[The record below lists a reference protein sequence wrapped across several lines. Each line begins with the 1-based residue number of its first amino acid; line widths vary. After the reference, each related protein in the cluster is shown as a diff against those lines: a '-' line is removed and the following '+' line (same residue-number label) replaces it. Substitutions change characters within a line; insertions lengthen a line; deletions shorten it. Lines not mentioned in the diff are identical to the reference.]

1 MIATLKDLLGGK
13 VSFDPW
19 VLEAHGKDASYPE
32 IHLPQA
38 VVFAE
43 SVEDVL
49 KVLAWCR
56 QHHTPVIP
64 FGSGSSLEGNIIP
77 QAPAITLDFSKMN
90 HILDVYPQDFLVAVE
105 PGVNPEEI
113 NNPLHDTGLFFP
125 VHPRANAPLGGI
137 AATHTRRT
145 TTVREGGVRH
155 DGD

>member
-1 MIATLKDLLGGK
+1 MIATLKALSRGK

-32 IHLPQA
+32 IHPPQA

-64 FGSGSSLEGNIIP
+64 FGSGSSLEGNITP
-77 QAPAITLDFSKMN
+77 QAPAITLDFSKIN
-90 HILDVYPQDFLVAVE
+90 HILAVYPQDFLVAGE
-105 PGVNPEEI
+105 PYAKQGELNP
-113 NNPLHDTGLFFP
+113 PPHHSPPFFP
-125 VHPRANAPLGGI
+125 RNPPPHATPPQHSAHHPP
-137 AATHTRRT
+137 H
-145 TTVREGGVRH
+145 
-155 DGD
+155 

>member
-1 MIATLKDLLGGK
+1 MLATLKDLLGKK
-13 VSFDPW
+13 VSFDPL

-64 FGSGSSLEGNIIP
+64 FGSGSSLEGNITP
-77 QAPAITLDFSKMN
+77 QAPAITLDFSTMN
-90 HILDVYPQDFLVAVE
+90 NILDVYPHDFLVSD
-105 PGVNPEEI
+105 G
-113 NNPLHDTGLFFP
+113 P
-125 VHPRANAPLGGI
+125 VVSAERLRLDLS
-137 AATHTRRT
+137 TTR
-145 TTVREGGVRH
+145 
-155 DGD
+155 